1 MVFFTLSSILPFFLT
16 LLISLWV
23 GISASAFSV
32 TSFRSSNISPT
43 TTTEGS
49 ATITRTYDERSRLKT
64 FTSADGDLI
73 QYSYDANGNLT
84 KLTYPPDAQHPSGKE
99 VTYTYNARNLLTTVT
114 DWANRTTTYTYDRLG
129 RLTGTIRPNGTANQ
143 IAHDNA
149 SQLTSIR
156 ETANGKLISFLL
168 FKHDPAGQIIRRFRA
183 PLLNSNF
190 KQPAFAAT
198 YDNDNRLATL
208 NGQPITHDADGN
220 MTHAILPSSLVSSS
234 LASRVLT
241 YNSRN
246 QLTAAAGL
254 TYTYDAEGRRRTLTD
269 TSGTTRFTTRF
280 TTAPNGDLLVKHN
293 PDGSK
298 TYYIYGLGLIYEASS
313 SGATKTHHYDQV
325 GSTIVRTDDAGKVI
339 GKAEY
344 SAYGLIAYQSGDLAT
359 PFLYNGQAG
368 VQTDPNGLLNMRAR
382 YYSPYLMRF
391 LNADP
396 IGFSGGSNWF
406 AYADGNPISMSDPF
420 GLCAKSGSGFLEKT
434 WGLAKFTAK
443 AQLENYLAF
452 DQALR
457 NSIGDGLSIAAE
469 IINYPFDALGAD
481 PMALG
486 PLGGAEMGMVEG
498 MASLGILIKGAQ
510 YADEAAAVA
519 KNADEFVNLASSQRT
534 THILTGDATGGG
546 HLFPGGAGKSAFP
559 QTWSADR
566 VMHEISDVATDPLS
580 SFVTGRG
587 GRTVVNG
594 TRDGVDIRVILGSQR
609 EGGGII
615 TGFPTNVPRN
625 P

>member
-1 MVFFTLSSILPFFLT
+1 M
-16 LLISLWV
+16 
-23 GISASAFSV
+23 AFSV
-32 TSFRSSNISPT
+32 TSFRSSNISTT

-84 KLTYPPDAQHPSGKE
+84 KLTYPPDLQHPSGKE
-99 VTYTYNARNLLTTVT
+99 VTYIYNARNLLTTVT

-129 RLTGTIRPNGTANQ
+129 RLTGTIPPNGTANQ
-143 IAHDNA
+143 IAHDAA

-168 FKHDPAGQIIRRFRA
+168 FKHDAAGQIIRRFRA

-190 KQPAFAAT
+190 KQPALAAT

-234 LASRVLT
+234 LVSRVLT

-254 TYTYDAEGRRRTLTD
+254 TYNYDAEGRRRTLTG
-269 TSGTTRFTTRF
+269 TSGTTRFA
-280 TTAPNGDLLVKHN
+280 TAPNGDLLIKHN

-298 TYYIYGLGLIYEASS
+298 TFYIYGLGLIYEASS

-325 GSTIVRTDDAGKVI
+325 GSTIVRTNDAGKVI

-420 GLCAKSGSGFLEKT
+420 GLCASNNRSNSSFLENSIDTRTGKLYDP
-434 WGLAKFTAK
+434 GLYGHRNPEKINWNSVGHGLLDAGGLVPGFGEAADGINGAWYAAEGDYVNSGLSFASMVPIGGWLATGGKIAK
-443 AQLENYLAF
+443 AARKTAGVGDELATGFRGSKGFELTNAPYQRVRNVAGEVNGRPYSGHAF
-452 DQALR
+452 DQMQNR
-457 NSIGDGLSIAAE
+457 GIMPSVVDNTIGNGVSFPTKAGTSGF
-469 IINYPFDALGAD
+469 Y
-481 PMALG
+481 
-486 PLGGAEMGMVEG
+486 
-498 MASLGILIKGAQ
+498 
-510 YADEAAAVA
+510 
-519 KNADEFVNLASSQRT
+519 
-534 THILTGDATGGG
+534 DAT
-546 HLFPGGAGKSAFP
+546 
-559 QTWSADR
+559 
-566 VMHEISDVATDPLS
+566 
-580 SFVTGRG
+580 
-587 GRTVVNG
+587 NG
-594 TRDGVDIRVILGSQR
+594 VRVITNSETGNV
-609 EGGGII
+609 I
-615 TGFPTNVPRN
+615 TVIRGAP
-625 P
+625 